1 MNPEIRS
8 LHCHSCEVE
17 ANSLFFAIQGDQTDG
32 HLYIDDALARG
43 TVAIVSERRAPADA
57 KRPWVQIESVRRVMA
72 ELANRFHGSPSE
84 DLALIGITGTNGK
97 TTVSFL
103 VHSILAQRS
112 PSLLIGTVHVQLG
125 NRKLP
130 AALTTPDAIQIQRSL
145 AEALEYGCNTGVV
158 ETSSHALYQYR
169 VYQCRFPVAVFTNL
183 TRDHLDFHSSLE
195 DYFRA
200 KCLLFQTGYNPD
212 LKHAVLN
219 ADDPYSVRVPLQ
231 AGINRVTF
239 GSSESCD
246 VHPLSY
252 RTSIEGTDVE
262 LRLFDRRLLLKS
274 SLAGEHNLFNIMSAA
289 AAASLIGSTDGEIRK
304 GIGDLASVPG
314 RFERIP
320 LERPFQ
326 VVVDYAHT
334 PDALENVLRF
344 CQRLAP
350 KRILC
355 VFGCGGDRDRGKRPL
370 MGGVAARHSDYFILT
385 SDNPR
390 WENEEGIIQDI
401 QGGISSDASN
411 YEIVLDRREAISR
424 ALELGREGDI
434 ILVAGKGHETSQ
446 VVRGERILFDD
457 REVIREVQ

>member
-1 MNPEIRS
+1 MNPEVRS
-8 LHCHSCEVE
+8 LHCHSREVKT
-17 ANSLFFAIQGDQTDG
+17 NSLFFAIQGEQTDG
-32 HLYIDDALARG
+32 HLFIDDALARG
-43 TVAIVSERRAPADA
+43 AVAIVSERLAPADA
-57 KRPWVQIESVRRVMA
+57 KCPWVQVESVRPVMA
-72 ELANRFHGSPSE
+72 ELANRFHGFPSE
-84 DLALIGITGTNGK
+84 NLELIGITGTNGK

-103 VHSILAQRS
+103 VHSILEQRA
-112 PSLLIGTVHVQLG
+112 PSLLIGTVNVQIG

-130 AALTTPDAIQIQRSL
+130 AALTTPNAIQIQRKL
-145 AEALEYGCNTGVV
+145 AETLEYGCNTGVV

-183 TRDHLDFHSSLE
+183 SRDHLDFHSSLE

-200 KCLLFQTGYNPD
+200 KCLLFQSEYNPG

-219 ADDPYSVRVPLQ
+219 ADDPYSIRVPLQ
-231 AGINRVTF
+231 AGIDRVTF

-246 VHPLSY
+246 VYPLSY
-252 RTSIEGTDVE
+252 RTSIEGTEAE
-262 LRLFDRRLLLKS
+262 LSFFDRRLLLKS
-274 SLAGEHNLFNIMSAA
+274 FLAGEHNLFNIMSAA
-289 AAASLIGSTDGEIRK
+289 AAASLLGMTDSEICK
-304 GIGDLASVPG
+304 GIDDLASVPG

-344 CQRLAP
+344 CQQLAP

-355 VFGCGGDRDRGKRPL
+355 VFGCGGNRDRGKRPL
-370 MGGVAARHSDYFILT
+370 MGGVAARRSDYFILT

-390 WENEEGIIQDI
+390 WEDEERIIRDI
-401 QGGISSDASN
+401 QGGIPSGADN

-424 ALELGREGDI
+424 ALEMAREGDI
-434 ILVAGKGHETSQ
+434 ILVAGKGHETYHI
-446 VVRGERILFDD
+446 VRGERIHFDD
-457 REVIREVQ
+457 REIIREVQ